1 MLRAYH
7 SRCAFCG
14 YDLRLDGAL
23 VGIEAAHIHWKTY
36 GGPCVVNNGLALCSL
51 HHDAF
56 DMGAFGLDEN
66 LTIRISGGVSRSPV
80 VDNLFWQRN
89 GQQLHLPHDK
99 SLWPTE
105 QYVGW
110 HRKQI
115 FKPETVSFAGIIDAQ
130 TALSPTTDK
139 LLLTPI
145 ADKSSTPVLDFRI
158 TNPNSSPETPGS

>member
-1 MLRAYH
+1 
-7 SRCAFCG
+7 
-14 YDLRLDGAL
+14 
-23 VGIEAAHIHWKTY
+23 
-36 GGPCVVNNGLALCSL
+36 
-51 HHDAF
+51 
-56 DMGAFGLDEN
+56 MGAFGLDEN

-115 FKPETVSFAGIIDAQ
+115 FKA
-130 TALSPTTDK
+130 
-139 LLLTPI
+139 
-145 ADKSSTPVLDFRI
+145 
-158 TNPNSSPETPGS
+158 